1 MLLQNANLFLKKNL
15 GYQLSSHCTTR
26 WIERHDSLLELIN
39 DLPLIV
45 QSLLEISTWHDSA
58 TASKA
63 HGLYKVTTDCEF
75 IFSIF
80 CLNDIM
86 CLTRPL
92 SITLQ
97 TKTLDLSVATSKVK
111 ELRATLGKKR
121 DDAQNVFK
129 QIFEKAVKVME
140 KLDIEVKVPR
150 ITKRQ
155 RYRDNFDVSSDDIYT
170 YWRLS
175 IYIPL
180 LDEIIHDFDIRF
192 SGDNMQGFNL
202 NFLVP
207 SNLTQIINNNNLF
220 NNAIEK
226 VSNQYSSLLNSSSY
240 IIATKLEGELKLIE
254 SYLLL
259 NHEFKNI
266 NSAHETLNNI
276 DSDNYPIFTSFIK
289 VLVTLP
295 ISVATAERS
304 FSSLRLLKTWLRARM
319 TEERL
324 TGLALMYIHKN
335 INIDNE
341 NNIENIA
348 NRFSKEKKRKIDFVL

>member
-1 MLLQNANLFLKKNL
+1 M
-15 GYQLSSHCTTR
+15 
-26 WIERHDSLLELIN
+26 
-39 DLPLIV
+39 
-45 QSLLEISTWHDSA
+45 HDSA

-75 IFSIF
+75 IFRIF

-155 RYRDNFDVSSDDIYT
+155 RYRDNFDVSGDDIYT

-175 IYIPL
+175 ICKPL
-180 LDEIIHDFDIRF
+180 LNEIIHDFDIRF

-207 SNLTQIINNNNLF
+207 SNLTQIINNSNLY
-220 NNAIEK
+220 NAIEK

-240 IIATKLEGELKLIE
+240 IIATKLEGELKLIK
-254 SYLLL
+254 SSLLL

-276 DSDNYPIFTSFIK
+276 DSDYYPIFTSFIK
-289 VLVTLP
+289 ILVTLP
-295 ISVATAERS
+295 ISVATAERR
-304 FSSLRLLKTWLRARM
+304 FSSLRLLET
-319 TEERL
+319 
-324 TGLALMYIHKN
+324 
-335 INIDNE
+335 
-341 NNIENIA
+341 
-348 NRFSKEKKRKIDFVL
+348 